1 MSILAYKKQI
11 GTINRILAMS
21 LVLALAVTFPW
32 RAAHAAV
39 TILAFGDSLT
49 AGLGVAADQSF
60 PVRLEAALRARGL
73 DARVVNAGVSG
84 DTTSAGLARLD
95 WSLVGNLDLVV
106 LELGANDALR
116 GIAPAVTEANLDRML
131 AQLAARKVRV
141 LLAGMLAPPNLG
153 AEYGA
158 AFNAI
163 FPRLA
168 QKYSVPL
175 YPFFLDGVAAQAPLL
190 QNDGMHPNPR
200 GVEVIVAG
208 ILPHVLKALETP

>member
-1 MSILAYKKQI
+1 VGILAYRKQI
-11 GTINRILAMS
+11 GTINRGLA
-21 LVLALAVTFPW
+21 VALALALALTIPW
-32 RAAHAAV
+32 RPAHAAV

-49 AGLGVAADQSF
+49 AGLGVAPDQSF
-60 PVRLEAALRARGL
+60 PVRLEAALRARGV

-95 WSLVGNLDLVV
+95 WSLVDHLDLVIV
-106 LELGANDALR
+106 ELGANDALR
-116 GIAPAVTEANLDRML
+116 GIAPAVTEANVDRML
-131 AQLAARKVRV
+131 AQLAARRLRV

-168 QKYSVPL
+168 QKHAVPF

-200 GVEVIVAG
+200 GVEVIVAA
-208 ILPHVLKALETP
+208 ILPHVVQALETR

>member
-1 MSILAYKKQI
+1 MDILTYKKRI
-11 GTINRILAMS
+11 PPINRVLAIA
-21 LVLALAVTFPW
+21 LTLALAVTFPW

-39 TILAFGDSLT
+39 TVLAFGDSLT
-49 AGLGVAADQSF
+49 AGLGVAADQTF
-60 PVRLEAALRARGL
+60 PVRLEVALRARGV

-84 DTTSAGLARLD
+84 DTTSGGLARLD
-95 WSLVGNLDLVV
+95 WSLVGNLDLVI

-131 AQLAARKVRV
+131 AQLAASKVRV

-153 AEYGA
+153 TEYGA
-158 AFNAI
+158 AFNGI

-200 GVEVIVAG
+200 GVDVIVTG
-208 ILPHVLKALETP
+208 ILPYVLRVLETP

>member
-1 MSILAYKKQI
+1 
-11 GTINRILAMS
+11 MS

-39 TILAFGDSLT
+39 TILSFGDSLT

-95 WSLVGNLDLVV
+95 WSLVDNLDLVV